1 MILKLCLYLTVLVS
15 VATAGRVKRT
25 SISCP
30 PNKYGN
36 NCEFTRCAANPCPNS
51 NYFCEDSPTWD
62 SDHMC
67 ICDSTRFGVNCEYEF
82 ENHKCPKGFFF
93 DSIIDMDS
101 IFSGCFPCAG
111 RNEYDLAPECDDYN
125 ENNDN
130 NNNEEKDQDDDDSD
144 NDRLSVVDYAKIE
157 KKSDRA
163 LQGVRDLRQGRLQI
177 KLKQKIEKIAAR
189 VAHEEVLAALKA
201 ANLN

>member
-1 MILKLCLYLTVLVS
+1 MILKFGLTFTVLVS
-15 VATAGRVKRT
+15 AATAGRVKRM

-36 NCEFTRCAANPCPNS
+36 NCEFTRCAANPCPPS
-51 NYFCEDSPTWD
+51 KICIDADTWD
-62 SDHMC
+62 NDH
-67 ICDSTRFGVNCEYEF
+67 ICDEIMPIEPEEF
-82 ENHKCPKGFFF
+82 LCPKGSYGNVPF
-93 DSIIDMDS
+93 
-101 IFSGCFPCAG
+101 CYPCDEIADDI
-111 RNEYDLAPECDDYN
+111 YAPECDAYWEDEANDSQPDVDNNDDKN
-125 ENNDN
+125 END
-130 NNNEEKDQDDDDSD
+130 EDSD
-144 NDRLSVVDYAKIE
+144 QGQLFEVDYAKIE